1 MINGDLMPLISYA
14 GLQLIP
20 KFTFSSLT
28 HFLHVNL
35 LQTRSCSL
43 EGSVKLKNLFGFCET
58 WDASGALELDKT
70 AELSAGVQMPRI
82 GAIPTPLVA
91 RISFLSDDWL
101 KSSLKEHLMG
111 VSVGL
116 LSTMNHNLAYNLT
129 WRKLTDPTR
138 MSSNSVQEELGHSL
152 LSSIKYAYKV
162 DQRDS
167 SIRPTRGYAFLS
179 SSQVGGLAPGS
190 KYSRFLRQ
198 VYLPL
203 SFLKTRLYITHLLIE
218 S

>member
-1 MINGDLMPLISYA
+1 
-14 GLQLIP
+14 
-20 KFTFSSLT
+20 
-28 HFLHVNL
+28 VNL

-43 EGSVKLKNLFGFCET
+43 EGSLKLKNLFGYCET
-58 WDASGALELDKT
+58 WDASGAFQLDHT
-70 AELSAGVQMPRI
+70 TELSAGVELPRI
-82 GAIPTPLVA
+82 GAMPTPLNT
-91 RISFLSDDWL
+91 RISFLSEDWL

-116 LSTMNHNLAYNLT
+116 LSTMNHNLVYNLT
-129 WRKLTDPTR
+129 WRTLNDPAR
-138 MSSNSVQEELGHSL
+138 MSSNSVQEQLGDSL

-167 SIRPTRGYAFLS
+167 SIRPMCGFAFLS

-198 VYLPL
+198 VILI
-203 SFLKTRLYITHLLIE
+203 SFVLHTKISFCAASLCFLRIPGYISLDCI
-218 S
+218 

>member
-1 MINGDLMPLISYA
+1 
-14 GLQLIP
+14 
-20 KFTFSSLT
+20 
-28 HFLHVNL
+28 
-35 LQTRSCSL
+35 
-43 EGSVKLKNLFGFCET
+43 VKLKNLLGYCET

-82 GAIPTPLVA
+82 GAIPTPLMA
-91 RISFLSDDWL
+91 RISLLSDDWL

-129 WRKLTDPTR
+129 WRKLTDPR
-138 MSSNSVQEELGHSL
+138 HMSSSSIQEELGHSL
-152 LSSIKYAYKV
+152 LSSIKYVYKV

-198 VYLPL
+198 VYHPL
-203 SFLKTRLYITHLLIE
+203 SCLKTRLYITHLLIE

>member
-1 MINGDLMPLISYA
+1 M
-14 GLQLIP
+14 
-20 KFTFSSLT
+20 
-28 HFLHVNL
+28 NL

-82 GAIPTPLVA
+82 RAIPIPLMA

-101 KSSLKEHLMG
+101 MSSLKEHLMG

-138 MSSNSVQEELGHSL
+138 MS
-152 LSSIKYAYKV
+152 
-162 DQRDS
+162 
-167 SIRPTRGYAFLS
+167 TRGI
-179 SSQVGGLAPGS
+179 
-190 KYSRFLRQ
+190 R
-198 VYLPL
+198 
-203 SFLKTRLYITHLLIE
+203 T
-218 S
+218 